1 MDGDEKPLNQIHNQE
16 LTPGIVTTSV
26 KKSNNLGNADYS
38 KGDDF
43 WTGFVTH
50 DEAFKFSEEYH
61 KGWEEIEQYWNNM
74 AGLGVGA
81 IIVGVILGFL
91 GLGMSNISLMLAAG
105 LLIVGGIIAI
115 GYALERLKFI
125 KTGKEYMLKTNIR
138 IRSK

>member
-1 MDGDEKPLNQIHNQE
+1 MMTGAESPLNQIHNQE

-26 KKSNNLGNADYS
+26 NKSNNL
-38 KGDDF
+38 
-43 WTGFVTH
+43 VTH
-50 DEAFKFSEEYH
+50 DEAFEFSEDYH
-61 KGWEEIEQYWNNM
+61 TGWEEIEQYWNNM

>member
-1 MDGDEKPLNQIHNQE
+1 MDGDENPLNQINNQE
-16 LTPGIVTTSV
+16 LTPGIVTTSIN
-26 KKSNNLGNADYS
+26 KPNNL
-38 KGDDF
+38 
-43 WTGFVTH
+43 VTH
-50 DEAFKFSEEYH
+50 DEAFEFSEDYH
-61 KGWEEIEQYWNNM
+61 TGWEEIEQYWNNI
-74 AGLGVGA
+74 AGLGIGA